1 MSKAAKGFGS
11 IQDARVKALVEGAEI
26 HKETHHI
33 TFKLP
38 KELTEEKEL
47 SFKNEVEV
55 VQHAVG
61 LVNGYGL
68 AVEAATAQIA
78 HDQYEETK
86 QEAWDGRLAVF
97 DGLTMNSDA
106 RLRETVGEDVMFG
119 TTQTFIDHPHEQEMV
134 DWYSK
139 FQASNVERAQKL
151 FK

>member
-1 MSKAAKGFGS
+1 MSKAVKGFGS
-11 IQDARVKALVEGAEI
+11 VQDARVKSLVEGAEI

-38 KELTEEKEL
+38 SEMTEEKEL
-47 SFKNEVEV
+47 KFKNEVEV
-55 VQHAVG
+55 VQHAVE

-68 AVEAATAQIA
+68 AVEAATSQIA
-78 HDQYEETK
+78 HDQFGDTK
-86 QEAWDGRLAVF
+86 HEIWDGRLEVF
-97 DGLTMNSDA
+97 EGLTMNSDI

-119 TTQTFIDHPHEQEMV
+119 ITQTFVDHPHSQEMV

-139 FQASNVERAQKL
+139 FQASNTERAQKL